1 MKINVVITGS
11 TGMVGK
17 GVLLECLDNS
27 QIESVLVINRESVG
41 IRHPKLKEIIHRN
54 FSDLAAIRSQ
64 LTGYNACFFC
74 LGISSAGLSEKVYS
88 EITFD
93 LTVHFARNLAELNPD
108 MTFCYISGA
117 GTDSSEK
124 GRVMWA
130 RVKGRTENALLN
142 MGFKAAYMFRPGL
155 IKPMRGIRSK
165 TGLYNAVYVIIRPL
179 FPLLKS
185 IPGMITDTDMLT
197 RALIYVT
204 ASGYNKKV
212 LETRDINLA
221 GGL

>member
-1 MKINVVITGS
+1 MKINAVITGS

-74 LGISSAGLSEKVYS
+74 LGISSAGLSERVYS

-93 LTVHFARNLAELNPD
+93 LTIHFARNLVELNPD

-165 TGLYNAVYVIIRPL
+165 TRLYNAVYVIIRPL
-179 FPLLKS
+179 FPLLKG
-185 IPGMITDTDMLT
+185 IPGMITDTDILT
-197 RALIYVT
+197 RALIHVT

-221 GGL
+221 GG

>member
-1 MKINVVITGS
+1 
-11 TGMVGK
+11 MVGK

-27 QIESVLVINRESVG
+27 QTESVLVINRESVG

-64 LTGYNACFFC
+64 LAGYNACFFC

-93 LTVHFARNLAELNPD
+93 LTIHFARNLAELNPD

-165 TGLYNAVYVIIRPL
+165 TRLYNAVYVIIRPL

-185 IPGMITDTDMLT
+185 IPGMITDTDILT
-197 RALIYVT
+197 RALIHVT
-204 ASGYNKKV
+204 TSGYNKKV